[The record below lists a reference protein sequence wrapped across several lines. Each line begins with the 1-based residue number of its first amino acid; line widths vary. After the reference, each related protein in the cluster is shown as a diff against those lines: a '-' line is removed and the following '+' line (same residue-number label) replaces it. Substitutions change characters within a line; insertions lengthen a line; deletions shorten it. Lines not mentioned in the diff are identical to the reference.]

1 MISFVYKGKDKK
13 ASDVSGSIEA
23 VDVKQASNL
32 LREHGITI
40 ISLSEKKEI
49 NISVLTEKFQKVSEG
64 DLVSFTRQLSTMIT
78 AGLPLTDA
86 LTILQSQSR
95 PAMANLIGGIVRDIE
110 GGANLATALEKKSDV
125 FSRIYVALV
134 KAGESAGVLDKV
146 LARLADNLEK
156 QRDFRSKTKGAL
168 VYPAIVILAMVVVTF
183 IMMIFVIPKLTSLY
197 KDMNVTLPA
206 PTLLLISISN
216 FMVQF
221 WWLIIIA
228 VILGGFFF
236 QSWRKTLIGMR
247 MYDSFMLKLPIFG
260 PLKKEIT
267 LAEFCRTFGLLSG
280 AGIPIIEAL
289 NIVSEAMDNVIL
301 REGVVSASKQVEKG
315 FPLATAISENDY
327 YPQILSQMIRVGE
340 ETGKIDEVLTKLS
353 AYFESESEQ
362 LVKGLTTALE
372 PLIMV
377 LLGLGVAFLVLAIIM
392 PIYQLTSTF

>member
-1 MISFVYKGKDKK
+1 MIIFSYKGKDKN
-13 ASDVSGSIEA
+13 ANSVAGTIEA
-23 VDVKQASNL
+23 VDIKQASNL

-40 ISLSEKKEI
+40 ISLSQKKDV
-49 NISVLTEKFQKVSEG
+49 NVTALTEKFQKVSES

-86 LTILQSQSR
+86 LTILKSQSR
-95 PAMANLIGGIVRDIE
+95 PAMANLIGGIIRDIE
-110 GGANLATALEKKSDV
+110 GGANLATALEKRGHV

-146 LARLADNLEK
+146 LARLSDNLEK
-156 QRDFRSKTKGAL
+156 QREFKSKTKGAL
-168 VYPAIVILAMVVVTF
+168 VYPAIVIMAMVIVAFV
-183 IMMIFVIPKLTSLY
+183 MMIFVIPKLTDLY
-197 KDMNVTLPA
+197 KDMEIDLPA
-206 PTLLLISISN
+206 PTLFLIAISG
-216 FMVQF
+216 FMVKF

-228 VILGGFFF
+228 VIVGVFLF
-236 QSWRKTLIGMR
+236 QSWRKTPIGMR
-247 MYDSFMLKLPIFG
+247 MFDTFMLRLPIFG
-260 PLKKEIT
+260 PLKKQIT

-289 NIVSEAMDNVIL
+289 NIVSEAMDNLVL
-301 REGVVSASKQVEKG
+301 REGVVAASKQVEKG
-315 FPLATAISENDY
+315 FPLATAIAENDY

-372 PLIMV
+372 PLIMIV
-377 LLGLGVAFLVLAIIM
+377 LGLGVAFLVMSIIM
-392 PIYQLTSTF
+392 PIYQLTSSF

>member
-13 ASDVSGSIEA
+13 ANDVSGSIEA
-23 VDVKQASNL
+23 ADVKQALNL
-32 LREHGITI
+32 LREHGMTI

-64 DLVSFTRQLSTMIT
+64 DLVGFTRQLSTMIT

-86 LTILQSQSR
+86 LTILQGQSR
-95 PAMANLIGGIVRDIE
+95 PAMANLIGGIIRDIE
-110 GGANLATALEKKSDV
+110 GGANLATALEKKSGV

-134 KAGESAGVLDKV
+134 RAGESAGVLDKV

-216 FMVQF
+216 FMVQY

-236 QSWRKTLIGMR
+236 QSWRKTPIGMR
-247 MYDSFMLKLPIFG
+247 MYDGFMLKLPIFG

-289 NIVSEAMDNVIL
+289 NIVSEAMDNLIL
-301 REGVVSASKQVEKG
+301 REGVVYASKQVEKG

>member
-1 MISFVYKGKDKK
+1 MISFVYKGKDKNSK
-13 ASDVSGSIEA
+13 DVSGAIEA

-40 ISLSEKKEI
+40 ISLSEKR
-49 NISVLTEKFQKVSEG
+49 SVSVGVLTEKFQKVSES
-64 DLVSFTRQLSTMIT
+64 DMVSFTRQLSTMIT

-110 GGANLATALEKKSDV
+110 GGANLATALEKRGNV

-168 VYPAIVILAMVVVTF
+168 VYPVIVIAAMLVVTF

-206 PTLLLISISN
+206 PTLLLIAVSN

-228 VILGGFFF
+228 VILAGFFF
-236 QSWRKTLIGMR
+236 QSWKRTAIGLR
-247 MYDSFMLKLPIFG
+247 MYDNFLLKLPIFG

-315 FPLATAISENDY
+315 LPLANAIGENEY
-327 YPQILSQMIRVGE
+327 YPKILSQMIRVGE
-340 ETGKIDEVLTKLS
+340 ETGKIDEVLTRLS

-372 PLIMV
+372 PIIMV
-377 LLGLGVAFLVLAIIM
+377 ILGLGVAFLVLAIIM